1 MSFNLTIFL
10 FFQKQ
15 LKEGIQLRS
24 NTFQLIRAAFDEE
37 VGVEEVESFRR
48 NLQALRYP
56 ESLFHFFAF
65 RGGHQY
71 FLQENRKRKEKPKY
85 GTIGKMASK
94 TLKNVSRAAGIK
106 TKKRTLFPELHTHQE
121 ENETENNENT
131 NKASALAAIVSS
143 NSSTSTSK
151 TLERMMERSYYKDW
165 IRLGLI
171 PPDYNLTDR
180 TKGQTY
186 ATSGSGQQ
194 DSFRVTTVNHRYA
207 VANTYPALLLVP
219 ARFVSMHKISVK
231 LISRRK
237 KNLIPNNFC
246 EIIFTQKIL
255 LHVLHF
261 SELLMKT

>member
-1 MSFNLTIFL
+1 M

-106 TKKRTLFPELHTHQE
+106 TKKRTLFPELHTHQDHH
-121 ENETENNENT
+121 ET
-131 NKASALAAIVSS
+131 
-143 NSSTSTSK
+143 
-151 TLERMMERSYYKDW
+151 
-165 IRLGLI
+165 
-171 PPDYNLTDR
+171 
-180 TKGQTY
+180 QC
-186 ATSGSGQQ
+186 
-194 DSFRVTTVNHRYA
+194 RVQE
-207 VANTYPALLLVP
+207 P
-219 ARFVSMHKISVK
+219 
-231 LISRRK
+231 
-237 KNLIPNNFC
+237 
-246 EIIFTQKIL
+246 
-255 LHVLHF
+255 
-261 SELLMKT
+261 